1 MSKAKH
7 SRPEEIVIPELEA
20 LVGTYGGLRR
30 RWSEGEENI
39 LIKYYGSV
47 PTAAIAKQLG
57 RTVEAVETKAGRLKR
72 AVLLV

>member
-20 LVGTYGGLRR
+20 LVGTYEGLK
-30 RWSEGEENI
+30 RWSEEDENI
-39 LIKYYGSV
+39 LIKYYGSA

-72 AVLLV
+72 AGLLV

>member
-20 LVGTYGGLRR
+20 LVGTYEGLRL
-30 RWSEGEENI
+30 WTEEEENI
-39 LIKYYGSV
+39 VRKYYGSV

-57 RTVEAVETKAGRLKR
+57 RTIEAVDSKAGRLKR
-72 AVLLV
+72 AG